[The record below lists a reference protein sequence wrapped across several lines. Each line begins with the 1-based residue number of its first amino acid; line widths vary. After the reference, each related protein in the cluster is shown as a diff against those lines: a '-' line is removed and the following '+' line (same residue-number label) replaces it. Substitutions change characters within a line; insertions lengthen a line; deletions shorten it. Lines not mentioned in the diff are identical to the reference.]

1 MSNTLQPMPGQ
12 QVIHVAQDSD
22 TDLEAL
28 FNSVMNPKP
37 SSWRTKLLPESFFKE
52 PDSGSHSRQSSTD
65 SGSHPPRLTVQHVR
79 SHSSPAS
86 LQLGLGANPTPSPV
100 HHSHI
105 RHQSFDVAEELPL
118 PPGWEMAYTSN
129 GQKYFLNH
137 VEKITTWHDPRKTM
151 TAAMNQMSLHAP
163 PPSASQQQ
171 RNMALSQPNLGQLPD
186 GWEQAENTQGETY
199 FIDHK
204 TQRTS
209 WLDPRVDARLIM
221 SQHHHQHLQ
230 QQALQ
235 PQQAQ
240 GSPGSLPQQQSSQ
253 AGMMNL
259 SSPLATGVSAQQQ
272 QQQQQHQ
279 QKMRLQRIQLERER
293 IQRRQEEL
301 IRQVALCRQ
310 LPMDSES
317 MAPVPAPGGNPSQ
330 PMTQGNMPTNGS
342 DPFLNSGH
350 FQHSR
355 EQSTDSGLGLGC
367 YSIPTTPED
376 FLNNMEEMDTGESMA
391 QVGSMNVP
399 QHSRF
404 PDFLDS
410 LPGTNVDL
418 GTLEGADLIPILN
431 DVESVLNKSEPFL
444 TWL

>member
-1 MSNTLQPMPGQ
+1 M
-12 QVIHVAQDSD
+12 
-22 TDLEAL
+22 
-28 FNSVMNPKP
+28 
-37 SSWRTKLLPESFFKE
+37 LPESFFKE

-79 SHSSPAS
+79 SHSSPAT
-86 LQLGLGANPTPSPV
+86 LQIGLGANPTPSPV

-151 TAAMNQMSLHAP
+151 TTAMNQMSLHAP
-163 PPSASQQQ
+163 PPSASPQQ
-171 RNMALSQPNLGQLPD
+171 RNMALSQPNL
-186 GWEQAENTQGETY
+186 
-199 FIDHK
+199 
-204 TQRTS
+204 
-209 WLDPRVDARLIM
+209 VM
-221 SQHHHQHLQ
+221 SQHHHQQHLQ
-230 QQALQ
+230 HTQQQ

-240 GSPGSLPQQQSSQ
+240 ALGSPGSLTQQQSSQ
-253 AGMMNL
+253 AGMMSL
-259 SSPLATGVSAQQQ
+259 SSPLGVVVSA
-272 QQQQQHQ
+272 Q

-301 IRQVALCRQ
+301 MRQEVALCRQ
-310 LPMDSES
+310 LPVDSES
-317 MAPVPAPGGNPSQ
+317 MAPAPSPGGNPAQ
-330 PMTQGNMPTNGS
+330 PMTQGNMPTNGA

-391 QVGSMNVP
+391 QAGNMNVP